1 MDAAILKQLDKN
13 SNSTDS
19 WLKDGEI
26 FLFLLVLPVSSSGMT
41 GTSASCWEKQYSVR
55 TLHVSTD
62 VACNVRTK
70 EEQSSW
76 CDLKRNSLSN

>member
-1 MDAAILKQLDKN
+1 MNFSLIFMTKRVFGVDSVFFFFCLFYQQAAN
-13 SNSTDS
+13 
-19 WLKDGEI
+19 
-26 FLFLLVLPVSSSGMT
+26 SSGIT